1 MERGGVVGT
10 GAVKQVPLGAT
21 GIKIPEMGVGVWQWG
36 DARFWGYG
44 KSYGEADIRAA
55 FEACMARGLSFFDTA
70 EAYGFGVSER
80 NLGRFIR
87 ESGRTVLVASKF
99 LPYPWRLSRQ
109 AVLGAAQASLRRLG
123 LERMDLYQIHWPTPL
138 VPVDTWMD
146 GLADA
151 FEQGLIR
158 AAGVSNF
165 SVKQTRR
172 AYAALARRG
181 VPLASNQVRFSLL
194 DRQPEHNG
202 LLGACRE
209 LNVTLIAYSPLAQG
223 LLTGKYTHQ
232 NPMRGLRTSRLGAP
246 SYDRVGRLVDQLR
259 EIGAGHGGKTPAQVV
274 LNWVICKGAVPIP
287 GAKTAQQAEENAG
300 AIGWRLSPQEVA
312 ALDAASP

>member
-1 MERGGVVGT
+1 VVGS
-10 GAVKQVPLGAT
+10 GAVRQVPLGAT
-21 GIKIPEMGVGVWQWG
+21 GIRIPEMGVGVWQWG

-55 FEACMARGLSFFDTA
+55 FEACMARGLNFFDTA

-87 ESGRTVLVASKF
+87 ESGQTPIVASKF
-99 LPYPWRLSRQ
+99 FPYPWRLSRQ
-109 AVLGAAQASLRRLG
+109 SVLGAARASLRRLG
-123 LERMDLYQIHWPTPL
+123 LEQIDLFQVHRP
-138 VPVDTWMD
+138 VPPVPIETWME

-151 FEQGLIR
+151 IERHLIR

-165 SVKQTRR
+165 NVQQTQR
-172 AYAALARRG
+172 AHAALAQRG
-181 VPLASNQVRFSLL
+181 VPLASNQVCLNL
-194 DRQPEHNG
+194 IDRRPERSG
-202 LLGACRE
+202 LLATCQE

-223 LLTGKYTHQ
+223 LLTGKYTQQ

-246 SYDRVGRLVDQLR
+246 SYDRIGRLVDQLR
-259 EIGAGHGGKTPAQVV
+259 EIGAGHGGKTPAQVA

-300 AIGWRLSPQEVA
+300 ATGWRLTPQEVE